1 LAAPQASAPPPQ
13 QPQKQTVTRLVPTG
27 IRRALSFVTPLNPDC
42 SSPGSVEYRL
52 TQPPEH
58 GTAEMTQE
66 EDYPRLLP
74 NHPAYSCMS
83 KKVPGLKISFT
94 SENGYLGNDRFAVLL
109 LFPDGT
115 ASEWQYD
122 IMVR

>member
-1 LAAPQASAPPPQ
+1 MRLMRLVAAAILALTLAEAASAQPGAPVPPLPAPQASAPPQ
-13 QPQKQTVTRLVPTG
+13 AQPQRQTVTRLVPTG

-74 NHPAYSCMS
+74 N
-83 KKVPGLKISFT
+83 
-94 SENGYLGNDRFAVLL
+94 
-109 LFPDGT
+109 
-115 ASEWQYD
+115 
-122 IMVR
+122 